1 LKRKH
6 HFVSRF
12 YLKAFASD
20 KGERQIHVYNLK
32 RGLAIEGAS
41 LRDQCYGHRFY
52 GEHDD
57 LEDAFAEVE
66 GIIAPAIARAIEGQR
81 APENGSDDHKALI
94 MFVALQ
100 NARTAAAMHR
110 VQLAANLMAD
120 AVYDGAPPADFLT
133 TEEDALTLSLYSLPE
148 MMVGLSDLRIHA
160 IVAPD
165 GHQFIT
171 SDHPVCRFN
180 HYCHGIKGMGV
191 LGGVS
196 RGLQIYVP
204 LSSKVGVLL
213 FDSGVYKVGK
223 KGTAASSIATPEDV
237 LRLNQLV
244 FLAAHENLYFADWE
258 MRGEVAGKVC
268 AAVKGDSYKMQ
279 ITEAVEEADDRSSLL
294 HSYEVQPTLDIY
306 LRFVHVRREA
316 RRVPLFQRARMYRK
330 RLPRPEL
337 RGPPSLEDGRKH
349 VFKVTKHWGK

>member
-20 KGERQIHVYNLK
+20 DGGRQLHVYNLK
-32 RGLAIEGAS
+32 RGLPIQSAS
-41 LRDQCYGHRFY
+41 LKDQCYRHHFY

-57 LEDAFAEVE
+57 LEDAFAGVE
-66 GIIAPAIARAIEGQR
+66 GLVAPAIGRAIEQQR
-81 APENGSDDHKALI
+81 APDNGSDDHKALI

-100 NARTAAAMHR
+100 NGRTAAAMLR
-110 VQLAANLMAD
+110 VQFAANLLAD
-120 AVYDGAPPADFLT
+120 AVHDGSPPADFLT
-133 TEEDALTLSLYSLPE
+133 TEEEALTLSLSTLPE
-148 MMVGLSDLRIHA
+148 MMAGLIDLRIHV

-204 LSSKVGVLL
+204 LSPKIGVLL
-213 FDSGVYKVGK
+213 FDSGVYKVGRR
-223 KGTAASSIATPEDV
+223 GTAASSIATPEDV

-244 FLAAHENLYFADWE
+244 FLAAHENLYFADWGQ
-258 MRGEVAGKVC
+258 RGEIAERVC
-268 AAVKGDSYKMQ
+268 AIAKGDSYKMR
-279 ITEAVEEADDRSSLL
+279 ITEAVEEGDDKSSLL
-294 HSYEVQPTLDIY
+294 HSYEVQPSLDIS
-306 LRFVHVRREA
+306 LSFVTVRREA
-316 RRVPLFQRARMYRK
+316 RRVPLFSRARMYHK
-330 RLPRPEL
+330 RLPAPEL
-337 RGPPSLEDGRKH
+337 PTPPSMADGRKH
-349 VFKVTKHWGK
+349 VFKVTKHWE